1 MVQEADLTSLDMR
14 KIVKKLKEKYGV
26 KGRVVAVDYGSDV
39 KDLFVRFSHEP
50 IDDGE
55 PSEDG
60 LLIFHYHGGRLVA
73 VEILDLEKFM
83 SSE

>member
-1 MVQEADLTSLDMR
+1 M
-14 KIVKKLKEKYGV
+14 
-26 KGRVVAVDYGSDV
+26 
-39 KDLFVRFSHEP
+39 RFSHEP

-60 LLIFHYHGGRLVA
+60 LVIFHYHGGKLVA
-73 VEILDLEKFM
+73 VEILDLGEFM

>member
-1 MVQEADLTSLDMR
+1 MVQEADLTGLDIR
-14 KIVKKLKEKYGV
+14 RIVEKLREKYGV

-39 KDLFVRFSHEP
+39 NDLFVRFGHEP

-60 LLIFHYHGGRLVA
+60 LVIFHYHGDKLIA
-73 VEILDLEKFM
+73 VEILDLGA
-83 SSE
+83 S